1 MRGLVDGSSLRGG
14 GHLTEEEREVLKI
27 EEKKSLMIV
36 KRSTFRVG
44 PLVDYNHQ
52 PIVDGDG

>member
-36 KRSTFRVG
+36 KRATFLIG
-44 PLVDYNHQ
+44 PRVDYNHQ